1 MRIRVVLVIITILL
15 AGGLLAL
22 AHLEISQAESNS
34 GGDDNGGAE
43 SDDSDSD
50 TDDSDSDTDRVDDDK
65 PDSNEE
71 NNSESD
77 NNVDGDNEPGSDE
90 DNDSESDSD
99 IDDDDGAD
107 SDIDND
113 DEADS
118 DVDNDDEANS
128 DEDDDSDVDDNK
140 PENTEESNMSS
151 MLIIYDNSVK
161 YNLVRLMGNYATALG
176 IPVLEKRID
185 YDSKYFP
192 GTFPDDTIDIEYIVI
207 FSKDITGLNVIIDY
221 VTSYGSLNDKKI
233 IISSD
238 IGEKVLKQHA
248 LILQKAASPEYLI
261 ITDLKDSDLVW
272 DAILTSSVQN
282 TPVTEILDEKGIEF
296 SKVDTE
302 DLETIHNYEKI
313 KVDTMIKVSESNIPL
328 ETLKIILILPFAATI
343 VAIFRNVIGLQTY
356 GVFGPAIMSI
366 AFLSSGLIIGLILF
380 GVLLITGVF
389 VRKYIERLNLML
401 VPRLAVLLTLCCIII
416 AALITIGIKTG
427 NQSLATIT
435 VFPLI
440 IMSIIIEN
448 FMKTTVEKGI
458 KDALKISLSTLFVAL
473 ICFIVISQSTLQA
486 VVMTHPEILLLVVG
500 FNLLLGRW
508 KGLRMVEYL
517 RFSRL
522 MKG

>member
-1 MRIRVVLVIITILL
+1 MKIRVVLVIITILL
-15 AGGLLAL
+15 TGGLLAL
-22 AHLEISQAESNS
+22 TNLEISQAESDS
-34 GGDDNGGAE
+34 DGDDNGGAE
-43 SDDSDSD
+43 SDDSESD
-50 TDDSDSDTDRVDDDK
+50 TNGDDNDEPESDDS
-65 PDSNEE
+65 
-71 NNSESD
+71 ES
-77 NNVDGDNEPGSDE
+77 
-90 DNDSESDSD
+90 DSESDSD
-99 IDDDDGAD
+99 VDDEDDTDSGVDDDSESD
-107 SDIDND
+107 SD
-113 DEADS
+113 AD
-118 DVDNDDEANS
+118 DVDS
-128 DEDDDSDVDDNK
+128 DEDDDTGSDSDIDDNK
-140 PENTEESNMSS
+140 PESTEESNMSS

-161 YNLVRLMGNYATALG
+161 YNLVRLMGNYATAVG
-176 IPVLEKRID
+176 IPVLEKKID

-192 GTFPDDTIDIEYIVI
+192 GTFPDDTIDIEYNKDIEYIVI

-272 DAILTSSVQN
+272 DAILTSSIQN
-282 TPVTEILDEKGIEF
+282 TPVTEILDEKGIKF
-296 SKVDTE
+296 SRVDNE
-302 DLETIHNYEKI
+302 DLETIHNYEKV

-328 ETLKIILILPFAATI
+328 ETLKLILILPFAATI
-343 VAIFRNVIGLQTY
+343 VAIFRNIIGLQTY

-380 GVLLITGVF
+380 GILLITGVF

-486 VVMTHPEILLLVVG
+486 VVMTHPEILFLVVG

-508 KGLRMVEYL
+508 KGLRMVEYF